1 MTDEEKPDILSLLVR
16 HMYVVS
22 YLIGCTCWISKTP
35 RTQIPRQEYLN
46 GESHL
51 LLLEILKF
59 THHPGG
65 WMNII
70 RLGFGCKREINF
82 IRKVYYCTEKRRR
95 CRQWP
100 VSRRKRDKKSW
111 CLDSGSGN
119 DVRVGNLDQPSL
131 QGRVKSC
138 TKYLARILWLLS
150 GEWMQGANHIFTLS
164 GQPRNHNHLNHKVSN
179 ENNHF
184 LGIVGR
190 IWWYGTELLLVF
202 NVDQIVGWWVPLW
215 GGEDLRKVKFG
226 QVYAEMSMTS
236 PRWITDSRISCLFAR
251 VVITNT
257 AAWRL

>member
-100 VSRRKRDKKSW
+100 VSRRKRDKKS
-111 CLDSGSGN
+111 
-119 DVRVGNLDQPSL
+119 
-131 QGRVKSC
+131 
-138 TKYLARILWLLS
+138 
-150 GEWMQGANHIFTLS
+150 
-164 GQPRNHNHLNHKVSN
+164 
-179 ENNHF
+179 
-184 LGIVGR
+184 
-190 IWWYGTELLLVF
+190 
-202 NVDQIVGWWVPLW
+202 
-215 GGEDLRKVKFG
+215 
-226 QVYAEMSMTS
+226 
-236 PRWITDSRISCLFAR
+236 
-251 VVITNT
+251 
-257 AAWRL
+257 